1 MNYWL
6 KIAYLLVFSFFIF
19 ENNAQ
24 MEYCPEMQL
33 LLQKYKQ
40 KHYNDSK
47 LYLDTVIKKCPERKD
62 DAYYWH
68 ISGFV
73 NLDVFKNVDSRSPIS
88 KARDISVN
96 SLIKSIEL
104 DKKDKYKEHNNQALK
119 YLASTFY
126 NDALL
131 ILQNMD
137 TLNHEE
143 VKIFYQKYKD
153 ITELISPGY
162 DFVQKDVDINYG
174 LGMLYKYKYE
184 NNEISYTNFLDS
196 SINCLNKALELNP
209 NHFSS
214 IYNLGV
220 IYHNLGVDMILKALD
235 AEDGLEK
242 AIIMQE
248 KQIEYFTKALPFF
261 KKAYAIEQN
270 NEDIVQGIA
279 AVYYSLN
286 DMEKHVEYANKLKD
300 LKKAKNPGN
309 K

>member
-248 KQIEYFTKALPFF
+248 KQIEYFTKALPYF

-300 LKKAKNPGN
+300 LKKAKNPEN

>member
-6 KIAYLLVFSFFIF
+6 KIAYLLVLSFFIF

-73 NLDVFKNVDSRSPIS
+73 NLDVFKSVDSRSPIS

-153 ITELISPGY
+153 ITKLINPGY

-184 NNEISYTNFLDS
+184 NNESSYTNFLDS

-220 IYHNLGVDMILKALD
+220 IYHNLVVDMILNALD

-248 KQIEYFTKALPFF
+248 KQIEYFTKALPYF

-300 LKKAKNPGN
+300 LKKAKNPEN

>member
-1 MNYWL
+1 MSYYL
-6 KIAYLLVFSFFIF
+6 KISYLLVFSLFLF

-40 KHYNDSK
+40 KYYNDSK

-96 SLIKSIEL
+96 SLLKSKEL
-104 DKKDKYKEHNNQALK
+104 DKKEKYSEHNNQALK

-143 VKIFYQKYKD
+143 VKVFYQKYKD
-153 ITELISPGY
+153 ITEIISPEY
-162 DFVQKDVDINYG
+162 DFNQKDVDVNYG

-184 NNEISYTNFLDS
+184 NNEKKYKNFLDS
-196 SINCLNKALELNP
+196 SINCFNKALELSP

-220 IYHNLGVDMILKALD
+220 IYHNLAVDMILKALD

-300 LKKAKNPGN
+300 LKKKKNPGN

>member
-1 MNYWL
+1 MKNWL
-6 KIAYLLVFSFFIF
+6 KIAYLLFFSFFIF

-33 LLQKYKQ
+33 LLQKYK
-40 KHYNDSK
+40 KKYYNDSK

-68 ISGFV
+68 ISGYV

-88 KARDISVN
+88 KARDVSVN
-96 SLIKSIEL
+96 SLIKSKEL
-104 DKKDKYKEHNNQALK
+104 DKKDKYEEHNNQALR

-131 ILQNMD
+131 VLQNMD

-143 VKIFYQKYKD
+143 VKIFYKKYKD
-153 ITELISPGY
+153 ITKLISPEY

-184 NNEISYTNFLDS
+184 NNESSYINFLDS

-248 KQIEYFTKALPFF
+248 KQIEYFTKALPYF
-261 KKAYAIEQN
+261 KKAYTIEQN

-300 LKKAKNPGN
+300 LKKAKNPEN

>member
-1 MNYWL
+1 MNYWI
-6 KIAYLLVFSFFIF
+6 KIAYLFVLSFFIF

-33 LLQKYKQ
+33 LLQKYK
-40 KHYNDSK
+40 KKYYNDSK

-96 SLIKSIEL
+96 SLINSIKL

-143 VKIFYQKYKD
+143 VKIFYQNYKD
-153 ITELISPGY
+153 IIKLINPGY

-184 NNEISYTNFLDS
+184 NNESYYTNFLDS

-220 IYHNLGVDMILKALD
+220 IYHNLGVDMILNALD

-248 KQIEYFTKALPFF
+248 KQIEYFTKALPYF
-261 KKAYAIEQN
+261 KKAYTIEQN

-300 LKKAKNPGN
+300 LKKAKNPEN

>member
-6 KIAYLLVFSFFIF
+6 KIAYLLVLSFFIF